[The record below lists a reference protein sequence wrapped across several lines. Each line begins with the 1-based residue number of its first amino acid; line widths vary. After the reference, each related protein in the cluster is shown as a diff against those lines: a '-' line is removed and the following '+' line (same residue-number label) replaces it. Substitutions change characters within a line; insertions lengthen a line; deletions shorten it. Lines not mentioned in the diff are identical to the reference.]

1 MQMSQASVLF
11 AAGNLIS
18 SCGATIQSRWNV
30 KNAQTRSGLRRIRG
44 GLNAEGEVLVSNTF
58 QSQTSLSLQLR
69 HLNQV
74 TRFLFSPKEN
84 KDQSTSIAFTH
95 HFIIDRLGMG

>member
-1 MQMSQASVLF
+1 MQMSQPSVLF

-30 KNAQTRSGLRRIRG
+30 KNVPTRRRMG
-44 GLNAEGEVLVSNTF
+44 GVCCRLNAKGEVLVSNTF

-69 HLNQV
+69 HLSQV
-74 TRFLFSPKEN
+74 TRFLFFPKEN
-84 KDQSTSIAFTH
+84 KDQSTSIAFIH
-95 HFIIDRLGMG
+95 HFIMER